1 MPFFD
6 DQLAGIGC
14 NRLCFGQITQFEAL
28 GLAQLDTVIQNKHG
42 LASSAADMDVNWWV
56 LVAVEE
62 EHESVLFKDPW
73 HSVKM
78 AETRAVGYSQQGWS
92 FRPSR
97 PSAP

>member
-1 MPFFD
+1 
-6 DQLAGIGC
+6 
-14 NRLCFGQITQFEAL
+14 
-28 GLAQLDTVIQNKHG
+28 
-42 LASSAADMDVNWWV
+42 MDVNWWV